1 MTEDNLSAHLSDVMS
16 KQRSSA
22 KTLIITDDEEVDAAE
37 MNPFSFK
44 EFLRWKNQD
53 PDEDQDQDQELDNE
67 PAQSK
72 SSGYQR
78 LFDVGNVTFDPEVRS
93 CFFSE
98 PSLAP
103 QEEEE
108 WGRSFQSGIDSTSS
122 LCTEE
127 EEEEEEETR
136 FSSKPEVQQKGG
148 GENYE
153 GDDETSIAEPVT
165 SCRRKS
171 GRISHIQQL
180 KEENVAL
187 RRSIRELQMKSEAND
202 RRVVE
207 LSEELLQRRRQE
219 EREAQDLESMVHS
232 VEQNLHLMTKRAV
245 KAESSVSKLKLELQ
259 QLQVEVDSLRSEND
273 SLKAAE
279 SEVVMTMRHKAQMAS
294 EYLNKTASH
303 AHASIRQL
311 LGEAETLHLVSQL
324 LQSIDKISNIP
335 SES

>member
-1 MTEDNLSAHLSDVMS
+1 MS
-16 KQRSSA
+16 KQRSAA
-22 KTLIITDDEEVDAAE
+22 KTLIITDDEEVDAE
-37 MNPFSFK
+37 ELNPFSFK

-53 PDEDQDQDQELDNE
+53 PDQDQSQDQQPFLDNGRI
-67 PAQSK
+67 QSK
-72 SSGYQR
+72 PSGYQR
-78 LFDVGNVTFDPEVRS
+78 LFDHGNITFDPEVRS
-93 CFFSE
+93 CLFDE

-108 WGRSFQSGIDSTSS
+108 DWGRSFQSGVDSTSS
-122 LCTEE
+122 ICTEE
-127 EEEEEEETR
+127 DEEEEEETR

-171 GRISHIQQL
+171 GRLTQIQQL
-180 KEENVAL
+180 KEENMSL
-187 RRSIRELQMKSEAND
+187 RRTIRELQKKLDAND
-202 RRVVE
+202 CRVLE

-245 KAESSVSKLKLELQ
+245 KAESSISKLKVELQ
-259 QLQVEVDSLRSEND
+259 QLQAEVESLRSENE

-279 SEVVMTMRHKAQMAS
+279 SEVVMTMRHNAQVAS
-294 EYLNKTASH
+294 EYLNKSASL
-303 AHASIRQL
+303 AHSSIRQL

-324 LQSIDKISNIP
+324 LQSIDKISNIH

>member
-1 MTEDNLSAHLSDVMS
+1 MS
-16 KQRSSA
+16 KQKSAA
-22 KTLIITDDEEVDAAE
+22 KTLIITDDEEVDTE
-37 MNPFSFK
+37 ELNPFSFK

-53 PDEDQDQDQELDNE
+53 PDEDQNQHLDNE
-67 PAQSK
+67 RTQSK
-72 SSGYQR
+72 STGYER

-98 PSLAP
+98 PSLVP
-103 QEEEE
+103 RDEEEE

-127 EEEEEEETR
+127 EEDDEEETR
-136 FSSKPEVQQKGG
+136 FSSKPDVQQKGGGGG

-153 GDDETSIAEPVT
+153 GDDETSIAEPAT

-171 GRISHIQQL
+171 GRLSQIQQL
-180 KEENVAL
+180 KEENLSL
-187 RRSIRELQMKSEAND
+187 RRTIKELQKKSEAND
-202 RRVVE
+202 RRVLE
-207 LSEELLQRRRQE
+207 LSEELLQRRRRE

-245 KAESSVSKLKLELQ
+245 KAESSVSKLKAELQ
-259 QLQVEVDSLRSEND
+259 QLQAEAESLRSEND

-279 SEVVMTMRHKAQMAS
+279 SEVVMTMRHNAQVAS
-294 EYLNKTASH
+294 EYLNKTATH
-303 AHASIRQL
+303 AHSSIRQL

-324 LQSIDKISNIP
+324 LQSIDKISHIQ